1 MFSKNLFLKSYPV
14 FINGTYIF
22 AIHMSMYI
30 LFMIVNHTDIQILKF
45 LILLRK
51 IVFHL
56 SSFPNLKINTA
67 SGSVMFFFYYLLL

>member
-1 MFSKNLFLKSYPV
+1 
-14 FINGTYIF
+14 
-22 AIHMSMYI
+22 MSMYI
-30 LFMIVNHTDIQILKF
+30 LFMIVNHTDVQILKF